1 MNKLPVIVLV
11 DSNNKPEEIIFL
23 PTAEDEDEDDE
34 PKVLGSNPFKGGS

>member
-23 PTAEDEDEDDE
+23 PSADGEDDE
-34 PKVLGSNPFKGGS
+34 AAVQGSNPKGQIN